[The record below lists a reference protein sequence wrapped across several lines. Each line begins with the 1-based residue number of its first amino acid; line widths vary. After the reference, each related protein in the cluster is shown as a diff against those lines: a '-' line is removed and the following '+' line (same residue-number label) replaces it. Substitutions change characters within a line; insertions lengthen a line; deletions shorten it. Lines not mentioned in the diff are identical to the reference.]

1 MPHYRGKDVVVTF
14 NAVVISGDG
23 RSASLKQSADALDD
37 TTYGVDEKTKLAG
50 LEDGSGSFAGLDS
63 TGDWSAVWDEVAVGQ
78 TATML
83 IHPEGTGVG
92 LREVSFTAIVTERDL
107 DWPYDDLATFSMSFE
122 ISGAVSETE
131 QT

>member
-63 TGDWSAVWDEVAVGQ
+63 TGD
-78 TATML
+78 
-83 IHPEGTGVG
+83 
-92 LREVSFTAIVTERDL
+92 
-107 DWPYDDLATFSMSFE
+107 
-122 ISGAVSETE
+122 
-131 QT
+131 